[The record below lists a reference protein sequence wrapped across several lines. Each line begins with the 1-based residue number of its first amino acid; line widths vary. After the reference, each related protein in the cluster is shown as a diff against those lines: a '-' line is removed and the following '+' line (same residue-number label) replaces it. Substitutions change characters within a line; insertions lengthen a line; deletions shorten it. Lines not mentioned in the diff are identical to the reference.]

1 MLDDQT
7 ICLAYNNDTYFFYK
21 QPVYKQL
28 AFGWQIANQLLGF
41 KPLSLTNSKNYRY
54 FFFRNKRK
62 MAVKP
67 TIHQNVAVSKPLLG
81 KI

>member
-1 MLDDQT
+1 MQDTLGHAESNHLRKQTRKLLDDQT

-41 KPLSLTNSKNYRY
+41 KPLSLTNSKNYR
-54 FFFRNKRK
+54 
-62 MAVKP
+62 
-67 TIHQNVAVSKPLLG
+67 
-81 KI
+81 